1 MPITES
7 SATYLRTIL
16 TLSQHQDKVFSID
29 IANTLHYNKSSV
41 CIALKKLRSQGF
53 LSKKKDGSITLTCSG
68 KCIAKRIIYCQQ
80 LFAAL
85 FHSLGIETEAL
96 RCQREWLSYG
106 ISEQTCKAIKNYL
119 TKNTKQ
125 ESQSYE

>member
-41 CIALKKLRSQGF
+41 CIALKKLRLQGF
-53 LSKKKDGSITLTCSG
+53 LFKKNESITLTCSG
-68 KCIAKRIIYCQQ
+68 KGVAKRIIYCHQ
-80 LFAAL
+80 LLTAL
-85 FHSLGIETEAL
+85 FRSLGIEIETL
-96 RCQREWLSYG
+96 QCQRGDSSYG

-119 TKNTKQ
+119 SKNTKQ
-125 ESQSYE
+125 ESQNCK